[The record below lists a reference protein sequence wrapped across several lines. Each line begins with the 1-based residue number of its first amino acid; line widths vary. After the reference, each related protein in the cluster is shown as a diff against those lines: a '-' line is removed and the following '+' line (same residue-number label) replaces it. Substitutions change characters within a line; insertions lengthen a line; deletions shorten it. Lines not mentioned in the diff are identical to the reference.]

1 MVFSLVL
8 LTEIGELLD
17 NRVSFIFCEGGCEV
31 LDDLW
36 SCFQES
42 MGEEWVHK
50 VLVLYGL
57 VDLVA
62 QKADLR

>member
-1 MVFSLVL
+1 
-8 LTEIGELLD
+8 
-17 NRVSFIFCEGGCEV
+17 V